1 MAEHALSYGQ
11 IDFLDEYCKK
21 INDPNYIGDEGHP
34 MEDTSRSHRDYL
46 IVFALARA
54 VLTSMSHEYRGVRK
68 PLMKDSFTFMTD
80 KNAGYQPDIIVWMV
94 IQLAIGEPYH
104 YLPDRPK
111 LRRIISSQN
120 QTYLQYIANR
130 AVNYLL
136 EHNHDEYA
144 EVMKAH
150 PSLKPKEAQIDN
162 ETTPLEFHH
171 DG

>member
-1 MAEHALSYGQ
+1 
-11 IDFLDEYCKK
+11 
-21 INDPNYIGDEGHP
+21 
-34 MEDTSRSHRDYL
+34 
-46 IVFALARA
+46 
-54 VLTSMSHEYRGVRK
+54 
-68 PLMKDSFTFMTD
+68 MTD